1 MPNSIDIND
10 QHLTTKLRE
19 SNMRKRFL
27 APFVLSALFFAA
39 CGGGQQNNSE
49 QANSSATA
57 GQEGAAVDSS
67 MVSPGANAPVPKG
80 QALIDEQDCKTCHKE
95 DVKLVG
101 PAYKDI
107 AKKYESNDKNIE
119 TLADKVISGG
129 AGNWGDVAMVPHPT
143 LKKEDAREMVKYI
156 LSLK

>member
-1 MPNSIDIND
+1 MHND

-27 APFVLSALFFAA
+27 APFVLSALFFTA

-49 QANSSATA
+49 QQASSTTA
-57 GQEGAAVDSS
+57 GQEGAVDSS
-67 MVSPGANAPVPKG
+67 MISPGANAPVPKG
-80 QALIDEQDCKTCHKE
+80 KALMDEQDCKTCHKE
-95 DVKLVG
+95 DMKLVG

-119 TLADKVISGG
+119 TLADKIISGG
-129 AGNWGDVAMVPHPT
+129 SGNWGEVAMVPHPS
-143 LKKEDAREMVKYI
+143 LQKEDAKEMVKYI